1 MNTYQEVEVGFIS
14 LVTGRCQVTVD
25 TVNTDKGNFLSLSG
39 NAAVQHRFGWFLQL
53 CEPAFMF

>member
-39 NAAVQHRFGWFLQL
+39 NAAVQHRFG
-53 CEPAFMF
+53 